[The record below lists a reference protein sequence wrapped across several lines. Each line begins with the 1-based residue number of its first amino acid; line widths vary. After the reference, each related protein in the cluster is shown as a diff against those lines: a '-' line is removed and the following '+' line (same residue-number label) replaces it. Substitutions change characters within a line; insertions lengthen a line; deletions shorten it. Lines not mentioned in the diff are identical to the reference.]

1 MPGPDGLAAL
11 GLAYSGRNRTGRV
24 QAWATGVPRDGRYER
39 TSRYDASNS
48 YDLIYRRNF
57 FLQIGSVALGPA
69 LGSAIMVLF
78 GRSEWLHFDG
88 SYLLLENRSDEEHV
102 RARLDNIQVPGY
114 NPGVTWE
121 NFATSVAVVH
131 AARSTE
137 IRLSARALFTPM
149 WNPVIDAQLGQ
160 AGGRAE
166 RVGNPTFSWLGFA
179 DANANRTFDPMGD
192 RHFLTIGQRL
202 VVHGPGVVGDYQAS
216 LAYDVSLVPDGTG
229 GVNGSVAAW
238 SYWVEDGWYHE
249 YVAAI
254 VQPYVALGAE
264 VLDDAI
270 ATVPLPAGLN
280 VRDLYYLPGNQ
291 TAPPDDGRRRIRTG
305 RAYSDATLVVEL
317 GP

>member
-69 LGSAIMVLF
+69 LGSAISWCCSAGPSGCTSMAHTCCWRTGLT
-78 GRSEWLHFDG
+78 RSTSGPGWTT
-88 SYLLLENRSDEEHV
+88 S
-102 RARLDNIQVPGY
+102 VPGY

-160 AGGRAE
+160 EGGRAE
-166 RVGNPTFSWLGFA
+166 RVGNPTVLVARLRG
-179 DANANRTFDPMGD
+179 R
-192 RHFLTIGQRL
+192 QRE
-202 VVHGPGVVGDYQAS
+202 P
-216 LAYDVSLVPDGTG
+216 T
-229 GVNGSVAAW
+229 
-238 SYWVEDGWYHE
+238 
-249 YVAAI
+249 
-254 VQPYVALGAE
+254 
-264 VLDDAI
+264 
-270 ATVPLPAGLN
+270 
-280 VRDLYYLPGNQ
+280 
-291 TAPPDDGRRRIRTG
+291 
-305 RAYSDATLVVEL
+305 
-317 GP
+317 